1 MVEEKVQELI
11 EDMFNEYFY
20 TNKLTSEEAREKNIG
35 AIEVY
40 SIGNKATFYL
50 LKAGD
55 TVIGSIYDDSET
67 CIISNYSRRSDGQ
80 GDNLEDGKSGE
91 SFTH

>member
-20 TNKLTSEEAREKNIG
+20 TNKLTNDEAREKNIC

-67 CIISNYSRRSDGQ
+67 CIMSNYSRRSDGES
-80 GDNLEDGKSGE
+80 DNIKDGKSGE

>member
-1 MVEEKVQELI
+1 MVDEKIQELI
-11 EDMFNEYFY
+11 EDMFSEYFY
-20 TNKLTSEEAREKNIG
+20 TNKLTSDEAREKSVG

-40 SIGNKATFYL
+40 SIGNKAIFYL

-55 TVIGSIYDDSET
+55 NVIGSIYDDSET
-67 CIISNYSRRSDGQ
+67 CIISNYSRRSDGES
-80 GDNLEDGKSGE
+80 DNIKDGKSGE